1 MSGKNLTETKEFQ
14 DLLAMIPEDERA
26 KVLAGLENL
35 QREFTEK
42 VLKPI
47 ESAVNTQKPKS
58 E

>member
-1 MSGKNLTETKEFQ
+1 MSDKNLTETKEFQ
-14 DLLAMIPEDERA
+14 DLLAMIPENERA

>member
-1 MSGKNLTETKEFQ
+1 MSDKNLTETKEFQ

-47 ESAVNTQKPKS
+47 DSPVNTQKPKS

>member
-1 MSGKNLTETKEFQ
+1 MSDKNLTETKEFQ

>member
-1 MSGKNLTETKEFQ
+1 MSDKNLTETKEFQ
-14 DLLAMIPEDERA
+14 ELLAMIPEGERA
-26 KVLAGLENL
+26 KVLEGIENL
-35 QREFTEK
+35 RREFTEK